1 MKKKQRISQNL
12 SMKFVVIFIIL
23 LIFMLGFITIKE
35 ILNKSKLDKEI
46 TELNQEIEQLKLKK
60 QNFLSLIDT
69 YQNDFYL
76 EKEARSK
83 MNLKKSGEKVVVVK
97 LDDINRVQ
105 GTDEVDPTAESD
117 LVAQQESK
125 TYVVNWW
132 EYFFAPR
139 EHQVTKD
146 N

>member
-1 MKKKQRISQNL
+1 
-12 SMKFVVIFIIL
+12 
-23 LIFMLGFITIKE
+23 MLGFITIKE

-105 GTDEVDPTAESD
+105 GTDEVDPTDESD
-117 LVAQQESK
+117 LVESIK
-125 TYVVNWW
+125 
-132 EYFFAPR
+132 
-139 EHQVTKD
+139 
-146 N
+146 